1 MNAHFVVDRSISTAW
16 PAYLALLDSGELERR
31 VTEAYV
37 RLEECDLW
45 FGWKSAICALVI
57 AG

>member
-1 MNAHFVVDRSISTAW
+1 MNAHFVVDRSVSTTW

-37 RLEECDLW
+37 RLEECDL
-45 FGWKSAICALVI
+45 CARYSLRPI
-57 AG
+57 K